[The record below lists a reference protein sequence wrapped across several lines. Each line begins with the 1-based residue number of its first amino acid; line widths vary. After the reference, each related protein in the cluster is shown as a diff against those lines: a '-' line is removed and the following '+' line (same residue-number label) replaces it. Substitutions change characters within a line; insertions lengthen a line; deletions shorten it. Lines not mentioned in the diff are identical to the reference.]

1 MQLIKKF
8 YAPTPASGG
17 PQGPSDGD
25 VRNAENIKD
34 TFARLKTDL
43 IDIASIL
50 KTELTAGIAGFD
62 RVSKKAA
69 NESIRSLEG
78 ELKRAAKAVDKTRQS
93 QEGLTKQFTSSK
105 KIQENINA
113 IKSRQASIDNTI
125 LQLERQGLVLTQK
138 QQTTVDDINN
148 TLSEQVRIEEQL
160 ATAAAKREKAAGK
173 IGALFEGISKIPVL
187 NKLVDSRDILDKINK
202 SAEETGS
209 RWKAFG
215 AGIKGVFSSI
225 AKSLTDPVT
234 ILTGMFSLLKGI
246 VDLVMDFNKRTFDIA
261 KDLGVTVN
269 EAEKLQKTFIEVANN
284 SANFGVTSKEVAATY
299 SGITKSLGFMVSANS
314 ELVDTAVLIQKRTG
328 ASAEDMESLAR
339 QSAIT
344 GKTLKQTYGTIEA
357 SRQIEG
363 ARNKLSMSTKQI
375 MDGIAKVSQT
385 VVINL
390 KGSTKALA
398 DGVIRATK
406 LGTTLDQVNKQ
417 GESLLDFESSISKEF
432 EAQLLTGRDIN
443 LTRAREL
450 ALNGKTAD
458 LMEELNNQQVTYDTF
473 MNQNVIARK
482 AEAEAIGLSVEELSK
497 QLLLRKQA
505 EQLGAKEGQSLQ
517 DRYNELVKSGATE
530 DEIATKLGDKQA
542 AADLAKAAMADKF
555 QAAIEK
561 LKDTIASMLEG
572 PVGQMI
578 NSLADWISKGEN
590 IKMIG
595 NALKSVFSKVGDIIQ
610 NFPQYLAKALP
621 YLKLIG
627 GVMLGIMSASIIASL
642 SAIPVVG
649 PALGFAAAIAA
660 AAALVSLMNVQAPS
674 FSAPSTSGGA
684 SESMTQPVSPV
695 AATTA
700 QATQTAAQPA
710 PIFKF
715 NVQTNVGTEN
725 WSKQT
730 RTSLS
735 QDSGMT
741 IS

>member
-1 MQLIKKF
+1 MQLIRKY
-8 YAPTPASGG
+8 YAIDSAGGG
-17 PQGPSDGD
+17 PQGPSDRD
-25 VRNAENIKD
+25 MRNAENLKD
-34 TFARLKTDL
+34 TFSEINNELRSITA
-43 IDIASIL
+43 IL
-50 KTELTAGIAGFD
+50 KDNFT
-62 RVSKKAA
+62 KAL
-69 NESIRSLEG
+69 NESAG
-78 ELKRAAKAVDKTRQS
+78 QLKIVGKSIEKDIQS
-93 QEGLTKQFTSSK
+93 KLKETKKLQE
-105 KIQENINA
+105 A
-113 IKSRQASIDNTI
+113 
-125 LQLERQGLVLTQK
+125 
-138 QQTTVDDINN
+138 INN
-148 TLSEQVRIEEQL
+148 TQKNIGNSLSTESKIREAIEANNQRSLNLVELLNEAAAEGVELNDQVKQSLLDALNIMNQQDAALQAQLLKVKALDKAMGGLGGIMKGLAKIPIVGQFIKAEEIL
-160 ATAAAKREKAAGK
+160 KKMKDTAAAGGSKMQVFAKGLGALVDG
-173 IGALFEGISKIPVL
+173 IGAGLAGL
-187 NKLVDSRDILDKINK
+187 ILP
-202 SAEETGS
+202 A
-209 RWKAFG
+209 
-215 AGIKGVFSSI
+215 
-225 AKSLTDPVT
+225 
-234 ILTGMFSLLKGI
+234 LKGI
-246 VDLVMDFNKRTFDIA
+246 VSAVMDFNKGAFDIS
-261 KDLGVTVN
+261 KSLGTSVEQATV
-269 EAEKLQKTFIEVANN
+269 LQNQFLKIAAN
-284 SANFGVTSKEVAATY
+284 SANAGLMSKDVAKTY
-299 SGITKSLGFMVSANS
+299 AEMSNSVGFLVSSSA
-314 ELVDTAVLIQKRTG
+314 EFAETAALIQKRTG
-328 ASAEDMESLAR
+328 ASAEDMGALAR
-339 QSAIT
+339 QSALT

-363 ARNKLSMSTKQI
+363 ARNKLSLTTRQI
-375 MDGIAKVSQT
+375 MEGISKVSES

-517 DRYNELVKSGATE
+517 ERYNELVKSGATQ
-530 DEIATKLGDKQA
+530 DEIATRLGDKQA
-542 AADLAKAAMADKF
+542 AADLAKAAMAEKF
-555 QAAIEK
+555 EASMDR
-561 LKDTIASMLEG
+561 LKNIIGSMLEG
-572 PVGQMI
+572 PVGGLVEQF
-578 NSLADWISKGEN
+578 AK
-590 IKMIG
+590 
-595 NALKSVFSKVGDIIQ
+595 FVGDTQKMTYLGETLKGIFSFIGKVIQ
-610 NFPQYLAKALP
+610 NFPQILSSAVA
-621 YLKLIG
+621 
-627 GVMLGIMSASIIASL
+627 VMKVLVSLSIARAVASVVGSL

-649 PALGFAAAIAA
+649 AVAGLAAGGLAYAWLNGLTSGA
-660 AAALVSLMNVQAPS
+660 GGGNGPS